1 MAAKILT
8 IALNPALDSAAE
20 VAEVVPDLKLRC
32 VNPSLE
38 PGGGGVNVSRA
49 IALLGGESK
58 AFVALGGAT
67 GNMMAEL
74 LRAAGLDLHR
84 FDGPGL
90 TRQSTAILETSTGR
104 QFRFGQPGPDWP
116 AADCARALTEIEAL
130 LAPDMIVV
138 ATGSLPPCV
147 PDDFY
152 VALGQKVQAA
162 GARMIVDPSGRAQKA
177 VLAKGHG
184 LVQVLRMDRH
194 ESELLA
200 GHKLDTLETA
210 ARFAQSIAAQGLAE
224 LVIMAR
230 GADGSVFATRAG
242 CFHCVSPKGAVVS
255 KVGAGDSFVGG
266 LALGLARGLSFE
278 EAGRLATAT
287 AAAAVM
293 TPGSQ
298 LCERAT
304 VERLM
309 PDTKCAVL

>member
-1 MAAKILT
+1 MQHILT

-20 VAEVVPDLKLRC
+20 VGSVIPDRKLRC

-49 IALLGGESK
+49 IALLGGGST

-74 LRAAGLDLHR
+74 LREAGLDLHR
-84 FDGPGL
+84 FNGPGL

-116 AADCARALTEIEAL
+116 VAESARALTEIEAL
-130 LAPDMIVV
+130 LEPDMIVV

-152 VALGQKVQAA
+152 VSLGQRVQAA
-162 GARMIVDPSGRAQKA
+162 GARMIVDTSGRAQKA
-177 VLAKGHG
+177 LLKKGHG
-184 LVQVLRMDRH
+184 LAQVLRMDRH

-200 GHKLDTLETA
+200 GAPLETLEAA
-210 ARFAQSIAAQGLAE
+210 ARFAQSIAAEGLAE
-224 LVIMAR
+224 LVILAR
-230 GADGSVFATRAG
+230 GAEGSVFARAEG
-242 CFHCVSPKGAVVS
+242 CFHCVSPKGRVVS

-266 LALGLARGLSFE
+266 LALGLARGESFE
-278 EAGRLATAT
+278 AAGKLATAA

-304 VERLM
+304 VEALLEE
-309 PDTKCAVL
+309 TVLTVL

>member
-1 MAAKILT
+1 MQKILT

-20 VAEVVPDLKLRC
+20 VSEVVPDLKLRC

-38 PGGGGVNVSRA
+38 AGGGGVNVSRA

-74 LRAAGLDLHR
+74 LRDAGLDLHR
-84 FDGPGL
+84 FNGPGL

-116 AADCARALTEIEAL
+116 AAESARALAEIEGL
-130 LAPDMIVV
+130 LAPEMLVV

-152 VALGQKVQAA
+152 VELGARVRAA
-162 GARMIVDPSGRAQKA
+162 GAQMIVDTSGRAQKA

-194 ESELLA
+194 ESEQLA
-200 GHKLDTLETA
+200 GQKLNTLAAA
-210 ARFAQSIAAQGLAE
+210 ARFAQSIAIQGLAE

-230 GADGSVFATRAG
+230 GDEGSVFATPEG
-242 CFHCVSPKGAVVS
+242 CFHCISPKGVVVS

-266 LALGLARGLSFE
+266 LALGLARGLGFE
-278 EAGRLATAT
+278 EAGKLATAT
-287 AAAAVM
+287 AAAAVL

-298 LCERAT
+298 LCEPST
-304 VERLM
+304 VAQLLAETTQKAL
-309 PDTKCAVL
+309 

>member
-1 MAAKILT
+1 MQKILT
-8 IALNPALDSAAE
+8 ISLNPALDSAAE
-20 VAEVVPDLKLRC
+20 VGRVVPDLKLRC

-74 LRAAGLDLHR
+74 LCEAGLDLHR
-84 FDGPGL
+84 FSGPGL

-116 AADCARALTEIEAL
+116 AADSARALNEIEAL
-130 LAPDMIVV
+130 LAPEIIVV
-138 ATGSLPPCV
+138 ATGSLPPSV

-152 VALGQKVQAA
+152 VQLGKRVQAA
-162 GARMIVDPSGRAQKA
+162 GARMVVDTSGRAQKA

-194 ESELLA
+194 ESEQLA

-210 ARFAQSIAAQGLAE
+210 ARFAQSIAVQGLAE
-224 LVIMAR
+224 MVIMAR
-230 GADGSVFATRAG
+230 GADGSVFATAQG
-242 CFHCVSPKGAVVS
+242 CFHCISPKGAVVS

-266 LALGLARGLSFE
+266 LALGMARGLSFE
-278 EAGRLATAT
+278 EAGKLATAT

-298 LCERAT
+298 LCERET
-304 VERLM
+304 VERLL
-309 PDTKCAVL
+309 PQTVLTTL